1 MRQKYQHGDM
11 VRIADD
17 LGNTMSHFES
27 GVDAIILGSYKDL
40 FGGGMEHQYKEY
52 SVYIRGKGDVSWY
65 KEEQLELIKKGCGD
79 VLVQWREA
87 QGSSLYKIPRQID

>member
-11 VRIADD
+11 VRIAYD

-27 GVDAIILGSYKDL
+27 GVDAIILGSYQDL
-40 FGGGMEHQYKEY
+40 FGGGMEHQYREY

-79 VLVQWREA
+79 LLVQWREEPPA
-87 QGSSLYKIPRQID
+87 LKAAAYIE